1 MYFRTLRYKFRPSL
15 INFFYFCGW
24 WLLFSTEISSG
35 LKKKKKKFEFN
46 EILIEGKC
54 LWKKI
59 LTWNKNLD
67 SLISRPWP
75 KLLPITVNIY
85 RCLYSHE
92 LFLPLLDTYCWLDSR
107 MVNLRYLRFACI
119 DLIVTCTIIGT
130 KIQFF
135 FLYLFYS
142 ILFYSYNWDF
152 YDTKYIWL
160 YLNEFWIK
168 LLLFV
173 FVEKIFSR
181 TILEDTNF
189 FLLYIY
195 LP

>member
-1 MYFRTLRYKFRPSL
+1 MWLVIIIFDG
-15 INFFYFCGW
+15 NFKW
-24 WLLFSTEISSG
+24 

-85 RCLYSHE
+85 RCLYRHE

-119 DLIVTCTIIGT
+119 DLIITCTIIGT

-181 TILEDTNF
+181 TVLEDTNF